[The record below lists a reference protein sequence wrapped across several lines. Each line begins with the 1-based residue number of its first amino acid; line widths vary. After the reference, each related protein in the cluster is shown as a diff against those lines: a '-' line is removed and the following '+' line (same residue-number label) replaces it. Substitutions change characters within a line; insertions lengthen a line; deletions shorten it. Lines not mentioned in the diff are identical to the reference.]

1 MRETP
6 HNPFKELWRRE
17 EKDGWC
23 TKFILLLKPSGSLVF
38 TLMRSFCIVP
48 GQEEKRGKKKERERK
63 RKGKKKKREEKKSL
77 KFKDNERLGAFLIHL
92 QLAYTKTSVLSHGR
106 AFALDLSEERSL
118 CRRSRRAPRPRV
130 GKSAT
135 SGAPAVS
142 AGCGRQWRGA
152 TGSIADLEQ
161 HQDFFLPL
169 CKRP

>member
-38 TLMRSFCIVP
+38 ALMRSFCIVP
-48 GQEEKRGKKKERERK
+48 GQEEREEKKK
-63 RKGKKKKREEKKSL
+63 RKGGGKKKRERGKKCV

-106 AFALDLSEERSL
+106 AFALDLSEAAEFVPPEPPSAA
-118 CRRSRRAPRPRV
+118 STGV
-130 GKSAT
+130 GKSAK
-135 SGAPAVS
+135 S
-142 AGCGRQWRGA
+142 
-152 TGSIADLEQ
+152 
-161 HQDFFLPL
+161 
-169 CKRP
+169 